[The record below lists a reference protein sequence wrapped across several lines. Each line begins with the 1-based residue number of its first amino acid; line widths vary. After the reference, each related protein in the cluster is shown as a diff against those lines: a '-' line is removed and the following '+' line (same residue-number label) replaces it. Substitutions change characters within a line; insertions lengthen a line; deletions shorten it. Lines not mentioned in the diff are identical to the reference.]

1 MRKFMIWGLAAGMA
15 ALGAQAQAAQPM
27 DPGQQAF
34 LQHVCSDTKSEAEHA
49 KFVEWM
55 DKRLN
60 LNETQK
66 ANFKAFQD
74 ARAKSLADSKAKL
87 CATPPDLSSFEA
99 RVVFGQT
106 FMEARLEALKAE
118 NPKLIAF
125 YNSLDEK
132 QKMTFDEIRRG
143 SRN

>member
-1 MRKFMIWGLAAGMA
+1 
-15 ALGAQAQAAQPM
+15 M